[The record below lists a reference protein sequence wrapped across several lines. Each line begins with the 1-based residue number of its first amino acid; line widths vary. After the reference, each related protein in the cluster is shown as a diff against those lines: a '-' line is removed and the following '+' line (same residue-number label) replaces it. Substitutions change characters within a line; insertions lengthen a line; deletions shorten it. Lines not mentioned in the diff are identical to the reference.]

1 MGYATSP
8 SPSLAQLRV
17 TIITVSVISIQRMTH
32 HNAILIGCLKTGGA
46 ESAVR
51 NIILSLNVHYRENTC
66 IILIRDP
73 DAPKYETQL
82 GVPVY
87 NLQAGNIVSAAWKL
101 RRHIHVNNIGCIHAH
116 LVQSILVAALAGFG
130 LSTKLVFFLHTYGRW
145 KQAPDWKGRLKIW
158 CERLAANRSASTIV
172 YVSERIRALHRSR
185 LMYRDDIAVVIPNI
199 VCRKF
204 ENNPPPPPPFRIVSV
219 GRVEQVKGFDW
230 VLEAARYDTIF
241 ADIQWTIVGDGSYR
255 RELEYKVER
264 LRRNNLH
271 FAGNHPD
278 ISAFLM
284 DAHIFFMPSLSEGLP
299 MALLE
304 ACKAGIPMI
313 ATDVGSISEI
323 VQDGRNGFLIPVGD
337 TLKMEFAFSQLR
349 NPDIR
354 RRMSIEAK
362 NAFSERYDPASLAQK
377 IEALMI

>member
-1 MGYATSP
+1 M
-8 SPSLAQLRV
+8 
-17 TIITVSVISIQRMTH
+17 IH

-51 NIILSLNVHYRENTC
+51 NIILSLDAHYRANTC

-73 DAPKYETQL
+73 DAPEYAAKL
-82 GVPVY
+82 GVRVY
-87 NLQAGNIVSAAWKL
+87 NLQANTIFSAAWKL
-101 RRHIHVNNIGCIHAH
+101 RRHIRENHIGCIHAH

-145 KQAPDWKGRLKIW
+145 KQSPDGKGRLKIW
-158 CERLAANRSASTIV
+158 CERLAVNHAASAIV
-172 YVSERIRALHRSR
+172 YVSERIRALHKSR

-204 ENNPPPPPPFRIVSV
+204 ENTPPPPPPLRIVSV

-230 VLEAARYDTIF
+230 VLEAVRYDTIF
-241 ADIQWTIVGDGSYR
+241 ADMQWTIVGDGSYR
-255 RELEYKVER
+255 QELEHKAGH
-264 LRRNNLH
+264 LRRNNLK

-278 ISAFLM
+278 ISPFLK

-323 VQDGRNGFLIPVGD
+323 IEDGRNGFLIPVGD
-337 TLKMEFAFSQLR
+337 THKLEFAFSQLR
-349 NPDIR
+349 TPDIR
-354 RRMSIEAK
+354 KRMSMEAK
-362 NAFSERYDPASLAQK
+362 NVFSECYDPASLVEK